1 MGLLFS
7 FANSC
12 QQPHRIFQVEL
23 HDIQEFLSQPA
34 VDYPVVEGQGDF
46 HHGQDLHFAVAH
58 HGFFGSAADRK
69 DCCGAVG
76 NDRSAD
82 DIAQRAD
89 IVHGESAAGQF
100 VRTGL
105 ALNSARQQFTDVGG
119 QLRHAELVGV
129 VHGGQYQ
136 AVIGVYGKEML

>member
-1 MGLLFS
+1 MWLLFS

-23 HDIQEFLSQPA
+23 HDRQEFLSQPA
-34 VDYPVVEGQGDF
+34 VDHPVVEGQGDF
-46 HHGQDLHFAVAH
+46 HHGQDLHFPVAH
-58 HGFFGSAADRK
+58 HGFFSSASDRK
-69 DCCGAVG
+69 DSCRAVG

-89 IVHGESAAGQF
+89 IVDGESAAGQL

-105 ALNSARQQFTDVGG
+105 ALNSARQQFTDVCS

-129 VHGGQYQ
+129 VHGG
-136 AVIGVYGKEML
+136 